1 MLAFSLSYFKNTRHF
16 LAIQQKYEIR
26 NTNVF
31 SARMKSMNDVFI
43 TSRFLFEITFCI
55 HINHF
60 DLLSDLNRYRSY
72 ENSNTINKSVM
83 VRL

>member
-1 MLAFSLSYFKNTRHF
+1 
-16 LAIQQKYEIR
+16 
-26 NTNVF
+26 
-31 SARMKSMNDVFI
+31 MKCMNDVFI
-43 TSRFLFEITFCI
+43 ASRFLYEIHCL

-60 DLLSDLNRYRSY
+60 DLLSDLNRTY